1 MLENVEELLLFVLL
15 CAWAGVYVRSLHSC
29 IWRSILAYVGLFL
42 RLCICGNRPAYAGS
56 CLLMW
61 DAWQRPYSA
70 YFTSFS
76 LVSLLYA
83 ILTHFFFCHFCI
95 WPSPY
100 PSLYLHSCIE
110 NIIFHQFCLNQESNI
125 ILSFLQS
132 LSPYVGRGS
141 TNKVVEWYNLL
152 VLETRAYI
160 QEASFEPIIG
170 LLPKKSMSVT
180 LVQCL
185 IKRW

>member
-83 ILTHFFFCHFCI
+83 ILAHFFFFV
-95 WPSPY
+95 
-100 PSLYLHSCIE
+100 
-110 NIIFHQFCLNQESNI
+110 IFVFDHHH
-125 ILSFLQS
+125 ILLFIFILASKTSFFINSAWIKNLISSFLFCS
-132 LSPYVGRGS
+132 HYPLMLVG
-141 TNKVVEWYNLL
+141 
-152 VLETRAYI
+152 
-160 QEASFEPIIG
+160 EA
-170 LLPKKSMSVT
+170 
-180 LVQCL
+180 L
-185 IKRW
+185 IRW